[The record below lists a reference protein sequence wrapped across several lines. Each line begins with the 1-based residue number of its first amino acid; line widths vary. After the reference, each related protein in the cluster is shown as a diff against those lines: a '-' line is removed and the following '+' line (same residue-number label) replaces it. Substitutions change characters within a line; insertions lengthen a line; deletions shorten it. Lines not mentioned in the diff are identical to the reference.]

1 MKEALFYVKKGSAL
15 QCNICPHNCIIAEN
29 KRGFCGVR
37 ENQKGKLYLLV
48 YGKPVSVCIDP
59 IEKKPLFNFLPG
71 SKVFSI
77 GTVGCNL
84 RCLHCQNWQI
94 SQEKDII
101 GEDMMPEDVVN
112 EALNE
117 DCEGIAYTYTEPTIF
132 YEYVLDT
139 AKLARKKGLKNIM
152 VTNGY
157 INQEPLKELYKYI
170 DAANVD
176 LKGFTEKFYK
186 EITSSSLAPVL
197 EAIKTISKIKTCHL
211 EITNLIIP
219 TLNDDMKKIKEMC
232 VWIKDNV
239 GTDIPLHFSR
249 FFPFYKLEHL
259 PPTPPETLKKA
270 RDIALETGLKFVYVG
285 NILLKDSENTYC
297 PKCKKLL
304 IERIGFGITKNN
316 IKEGKCSCGE
326 EIPGV
331 WKPQKS

>member
-1 MKEALFYVKKGSAL
+1 MKEALFYEKKGQLL
-15 QCNICPHNCIIAEN
+15 QCHICPHNCTIAEN

-48 YGKPVSVCIDP
+48 YGKPVSICVDP
-59 IEKKPLFNFLPG
+59 VEKKPMFHFLPA
-71 SKVFSI
+71 SKVYSI

-94 SQEKDII
+94 SQERDII
-101 GEDMMPEDVVN
+101 GEKLMPEDVVE
-112 EALNE
+112 EALNA
-117 DCEGIAYTYTEPTIF
+117 DCGSIAYTYTEPTIF

-157 INQEPLKELYKYI
+157 INQEPLKELYRYI

-197 EAIKTISKIKTCHL
+197 ETLKTIKSMKTCHL

-219 TLNDDMKKIKEMC
+219 TLNDDMEKIKEMC
-232 VWIKDNV
+232 VWIKDNL
-239 GTDIPLHFSR
+239 GTDVPLHFSR
-249 FFPFYKLEHL
+249 FFPFYRLEHL
-259 PPTPPETLKKA
+259 PPTPPETLNKA
-270 RDIALETGLKFVYVG
+270 RDIAINTGLKFVYVG

-304 IERIGFGITKNN
+304 IERIGFEITKNN
-316 IKEGKCSCGE
+316 MEGGRCSCGE

-331 WKPQKS
+331 WK